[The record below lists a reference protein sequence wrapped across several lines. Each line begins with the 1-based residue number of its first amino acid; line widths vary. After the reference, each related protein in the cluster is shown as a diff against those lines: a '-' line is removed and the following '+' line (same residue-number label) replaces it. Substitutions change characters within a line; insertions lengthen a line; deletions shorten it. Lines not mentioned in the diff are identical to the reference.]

1 MQHEQKPLK
10 DTLAPLLRVL
20 RDLGGKFSFMD
31 DEGNQFVLAS
41 KEALE
46 EGAALRQAQDKQL
59 SLPQAQ
65 SVARAIRKHV
75 DSSIEDDVLE
85 RINRDIA
92 LAANAEQDDM
102 DEAEEGDDLAELSEE
117 EISAEDDLGDS
128 YVFPPSSHVPKP
140 PIIRFEPL
148 KGDLHPDL
156 Q

>member
-31 DEGNQFVLAS
+31 DDGNQFVLAS
-41 KEALE
+41 KEAME
-46 EGAALRQAQDKQL
+46 EDIVLRQAQDKQL

-92 LAANAEQDDM
+92 LAASAEQ
-102 DEAEEGDDLAELSEE
+102 EEEGIEELDDLAEVGDEE
-117 EISAEDDLGDS
+117 VSTDDDLGDS
-128 YVFPPSSHVPKP
+128 YVFPPSPHVPKP
-140 PIIRFEPL
+140 PLIRFEPL

>member
-31 DEGNQFVLAS
+31 DEGNQFIIAS
-41 KEALE
+41 KDALE
-46 EGAALRQAQDKQL
+46 DGAALRQDQDKQL

-92 LAANAEQDDM
+92 LAASAEQ
-102 DEAEEGDDLAELSEE
+102 EEE
-117 EISAEDDLGDS
+117 EIDELDNLGETDDGDA
-128 YVFPPSSHVPKP
+128 YVFVPSSNIPKP
-140 PIIRFEPL
+140 PHIRFEPL